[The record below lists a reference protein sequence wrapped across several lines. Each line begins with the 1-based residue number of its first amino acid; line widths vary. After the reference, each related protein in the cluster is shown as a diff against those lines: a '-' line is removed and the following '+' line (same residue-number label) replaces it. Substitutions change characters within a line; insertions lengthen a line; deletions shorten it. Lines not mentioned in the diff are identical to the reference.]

1 MNAPEKIT
9 RAAEMLAN
17 ARSTGQKLT
26 GLPDELAPS
35 TEDEAFAVQREVL
48 RLLGLSVGGWK
59 CAAPPGRPQSGAPMP
74 ASGFQRSPA
83 RQPFPADQQIGIE
96 GEIALRL
103 AADLPGRADGKPYTR
118 DDVLAAV
125 AAAMPAI
132 ELVQSRF
139 LDHRAVPPL
148 VGMADSIAHF
158 GFVFGDDAPGW
169 RSLDLAHLR
178 VRLDFAGEVQ
188 VEQVGGNPS
197 GDPILPVVWLAN
209 RLIDTG
215 THLRAGEIITTGS
228 CTGLIFTSPDK
239 LVTVEFEGL
248 GAASAELAGACPFGF
263 G

>member
-1 MNAPEKIT
+1 MEAPEKII
-9 RAAEMLAN
+9 RAAEILAN
-17 ARSTGQKLT
+17 ARNAGQKLT
-26 GLPDELAPS
+26 GLPDDLAPT
-35 TEDEAFAVQREVL
+35 TEGEAFAIQREVL
-48 RLLGLSVGGWK
+48 RLLGLSIGGWK
-59 CAAPPGRPQSGAPMP
+59 CAAPPGKPQSGAPMP

-103 AADLPGRADGKPYTR
+103 GADLPGRSGGKPYTR
-118 DDVLAAV
+118 DEVLAAV

-132 ELVQSRF
+132 ELVSGRF
-139 LDHRAVPPL
+139 VDLRAVPPL
-148 VGMADSIAHF
+148 VLMADSIAHF
-158 GFVFGDDAPGW
+158 GFVHGEDAPGW
-169 RSLDLAHLR
+169 RSLDLSRLR

-197 GDPILPVVWLAN
+197 GDPLSGVVWLAN
-209 RLIDTG
+209 RLVETG

-239 LVTVEFEGL
+239 PVTVEFEGL
-248 GAASAELAGACPFGF
+248 GTASVELAGACPFGF

>member
-1 MNAPEKIT
+1 MNAPGKIL
-9 RAAEMLAN
+9 RAAEILAN
-17 ARSTGQKLT
+17 ARNAGQKLT
-26 GLPDELAPS
+26 GLPDDVAPTS
-35 TEDEAFAVQREVL
+35 EDEAFAVQREVM

-59 CAAPPGRPQSGAPMP
+59 CAAPPGKPQSGAPMP
-74 ASGFQRSPA
+74 ASGFQQSPA
-83 RQPFPADQQIGIE
+83 RQPFRADEQIGVE

-103 AADLPGRADGKPYTR
+103 GADLPGRADGKPYTR
-118 DDVLAAV
+118 GEVLAAV

-132 ELVQSRF
+132 ELVSSRF
-139 LDHRAVPPL
+139 VDMRAVPPL

-158 GFVFGDDAPGW
+158 AFIHGDEAPGW
-169 RSLDLAHLR
+169 RSLDLSRLR

-197 GDPILPVVWLAN
+197 GDPLSGVVWLAN
-209 RLIDTG
+209 RLIGSG

-239 LVTVEFEGL
+239 PVTVAFEGL
-248 GAASAELAGACPFGF
+248 GSATVELVGACPFGF